1 MAGFA
6 PTFSDATWVRVP
18 CFRHVRPVR
27 TRFARVLS
35 SIWVCLVEQTLV
47 ARWLALALCVAVHHK
62 RGEGAC
68 RALSTRSPRGGT
80 GTLQVV
86 IWFAQRLFRAINL
99 DVPSGGHERS
109 NGALGTLT
117 VGCSV
122 LVSG

>member
-62 RGEGAC
+62 RGKGAC
-68 RALSTRSPRGGT
+68 RAPPARSSRGGT

-86 IWFAQRLFRAINL
+86 SWFAQRLFRALRL
-99 DVPSGGHERS
+99 DVPGGGHECC
-109 NGALGTLT
+109 NGALGALA
-117 VGCSV
+117 VGCGV
-122 LVSG
+122 IIPG

>member
-27 TRFARVLS
+27 TMFARVLS

-62 RGEGAC
+62 RGEGSC
-68 RALSTRSPRGGT
+68 RALSARSPRGGT

-86 IWFAQRLFRAINL
+86 SWFAQRLFRALRL
-99 DVPSGGHERS
+99 DVPAGGHVRF
-109 NGALGTLT
+109 NGALGALA
-117 VGCSV
+117 VDCGV
-122 LVSG
+122 FIP